1 VTSTGFAAPES
12 RDRPGALTEAGWI
25 RLAGWAG
32 IGTVILDV
40 VAMVLNFAPGVPPD
54 YTDAAR
60 FAAYVHNGG
69 PLLIGAGLLFTLSF
83 TIGMAFVV
91 GIRDLIASGGGAWR
105 SVSNLFLVA
114 NAVAYAVG
122 YVGIGLLIASV
133 TEATTKGDP
142 AVVRAL
148 FGGGFSTLGAVNYA
162 ELAFAVAVYGFAV
175 RRLAFL
181 PRWTGWLA
189 WIAAVGSAASMPAA
203 FGGSG
208 FYSQLGPAP
217 LMIGFLPLLAWS
229 LAVAI
234 CMVRRVPGAEVA

>member
-1 VTSTGFAAPES
+1 MTGLGVTATGTP
-12 RDRPGALTEAGWI
+12 DRGALTEAGWI

-32 IGTVILDV
+32 VGTVVLDV
-40 VAMVLNFAPGVPPD
+40 VAMVFNFAPGVPAD
-54 YTDAAR
+54 YTDARR
-60 FAAYVHNGG
+60 FAAYVHHGG
-69 PLLIGAGLLFTLSF
+69 NLLILAGLLFAVSF

-91 GIRDLIASGGGAWR
+91 GIRDLIATGGGAWR
-105 SVSNLFLVA
+105 SIANLFLVA

-142 AVVRAL
+142 AVIRAL

-162 ELAFAVAVYGFAV
+162 ELAFAVALYGFAV
-175 RRLAFL
+175 RRIGFL

-189 WIAAVGSAASMPAA
+189 WIAALGAVASMPAA
-203 FGGSG
+203 FGGAG
-208 FYSQLGPAP
+208 FYSQLGPATF
-217 LMIGFLPLLAWS
+217 ITAFLPLLAWS

-234 CMVRRVPGAEVA
+234 CMVRRAPGPAVR